1 MKYSTKVSYRTTAEV
16 DLLPFFGKMLLSE
29 IGASDIAA
37 FQRHLSTGKRSP
49 KTVRNIVAV
58 LTAAMRVAVDWD
70 LIDSVPSVRRVKVP
84 LPEYRFLNREE
95 MRALLAAANDTWESA
110 FRFTLLSGLRLGEVR
125 ALCFEQVNFD
135 TGEIFVDR
143 AVWRKVQGTPKH
155 GKKRTVTVSQTAL
168 ACLDWQR
175 RSNSG
180 LVFPKVKGGIR
191 GQHWCCE
198 ALYTYSDRAGIGRHV
213 LRHTY
218 ATNMAATGVLIPV
231 LQQQLGHKDIS
242 TTMRYAHVVD
252 DGPAKAAAALDRF
265 MSGGSGPYLGIE
277 AQGGDESTKKKT
289 PKT

>member
-1 MKYSTKVSYRTTAEV
+1 MASSASPSNRSRAACRSLRTRSRESGRAEV
-16 DLLPFFGKMLLSE
+16 QCQECVPHDRG
-29 IGASDIAA
+29 
-37 FQRHLSTGKRSP
+37 
-49 KTVRNIVAV
+49 TVR
-58 LTAAMRVAVDWD
+58 LG
-70 LIDSVPSVRRVKVP
+70 
-84 LPEYRFLNREE
+84 E
-95 MRALLAAANDTWESA
+95 MRALLAAANDTWQSA

-135 TGEIFVDR
+135 TGELFVDR

-155 GKKRTVTVSQTAL
+155 GNKRTVTVSPTAL
-168 ACLDWQR
+168 GCLSWQGR
-175 RSNSG
+175 LDAG
-180 LVFPKVKGGIR
+180 LIFPKVKGGIR

-198 ALYTYSDRAGIGRHV
+198 ALYKYSDRAGIGRIGWHV

-218 ATNMAATGVLIPV
+218 ATNMAAAGAPIPV

-265 MSGGSGPYLGIE
+265 MSVDSGPYLGIE
-277 AQGGDESTKKKT
+277 AQGGGGNTKKKT